1 MTLANEKILMRPAH
15 AGDTGNPSLTRRAHG
30 SSLRIAMIAPPY
42 LTIPPTGYGGIERVI
57 SVLVDGLVANG
68 HDVTLFAAPGSNTT
82 ARLASPL
89 DAPVPLGDPA
99 GMSAELYHVSAAYKA
114 AASFDVVHD
123 HTGLGPALGAVMAWP
138 PVIHTLHGPWTLE
151 GRRLFSLL
159 HDRID
164 LVAISEAQRRANS
177 DISYAGVVH
186 NGIDLALHPFN
197 ATKEDF
203 LIFVGRINAE
213 KRPEVAIEIARRA
226 GLPLVMVIKRSEPF
240 ERTYFDERVAPL
252 LGPDVT
258 VLDEPPHE
266 VKVDLMGR
274 SRAML
279 FPIDWPEPFGL
290 VMVEALACGTPV
302 IARGL
307 GAVPEVVRD
316 GVTGFICDSVEEMV
330 SAVAASA
337 SLRPEDCRDDAERYF
352 SAAAMVEGYER
363 IYRSALARTGHSEI
377 ASGSRDLLLLGG
389 AP

>member
-1 MTLANEKILMRPAH
+1 
-15 AGDTGNPSLTRRAHG
+15 
-30 SSLRIAMIAPPY
+30 MIAPPY
-42 LTIPPTGYGGIERVI
+42 LQIPPTGYGGIERVI
-57 SVLVDGLVANG
+57 AVLTEGLVANG
-68 HDVTLFAAPGSNTT
+68 HDVTLFAAPGSKTT
-82 ARLASPL
+82 ARLESPL
-89 DAPVPLGDPA
+89 GAPVPLGDPA
-99 GMSAELYHVSAAYKA
+99 GVSSELYHVSAAYKA
-114 AASFDVVHD
+114 AASFDIVHD
-123 HTGLGPALGAVMAWP
+123 HTGLGPALGAVMPAP
-138 PVIHTLHGPWTLE
+138 PVVHTLHGPWTPE
-151 GRRLFSLL
+151 GRRLYALL
-159 HDRID
+159 HDRIEI
-164 LVAISEAQRRANS
+164 VAISEAQRSANL

-203 LIFVGRINAE
+203 LIFVGRINGE
-213 KRPEVAIEIARRA
+213 KRPEIAIEIARSA

-240 ERTYFDERVAPL
+240 EQVYFDQKVAPL

-290 VMVEALACGTPV
+290 VMAEALACGTPV

-330 SAVAASA
+330 SAVAAST
-337 SLRPEDCRDDAERYF
+337 SLRPKDCRDDAERYF

-363 IYRSALARTGHSEI
+363 IYRSALARTGRSKI
-377 ASGSRDLLLLGG
+377 ASGSKDLLLLGG
-389 AP
+389 AS

>member
-1 MTLANEKILMRPAH
+1 MTLANQEITMRPEA
-15 AGDTGNPSLTRRAHG
+15 AGDSGHPSLTRRGRG
-30 SSLRIAMIAPPY
+30 SALRIAMIAPPY

-57 SVLVDGLVANG
+57 SVLVEGLVANG

-82 ARLASPL
+82 ARLVSPL

-99 GMSAELYHVSAAYKA
+99 GVSAEIYHVSAAYNA
-114 AASFDVVHD
+114 AARFDVVHD

-138 PVIHTLHGPWTLE
+138 PVIHTLHGPWTVE

-159 HDRID
+159 ADRVGV
-164 LVAISEAQRRANS
+164 VAISEAQRRANS
-177 DISYAGVVH
+177 EISYAGVVH

-258 VLDEPPHE
+258 VLDEPPHA

-290 VMVEALACGTPV
+290 VMAESLACGTPV

-307 GAVPEVVRD
+307 GAAPEVVRD
-316 GVTGFICDSVEEMV
+316 GMTGFICDSVDEMV

-337 SLRPEDCRDDAERYF
+337 TLRPEDCRNEAERYF

-363 IYRSALARTGHSEI
+363 IYRSALARTGLLEI
-377 ASGSRDLLLLGG
+377 GARAKDLRAFGRIS
-389 AP
+389 